1 MCFEV
6 ICIKQFL
13 SHSISRNHTN
23 KTKCLGVLYP
33 WLGEIEWLD
42 KCLLQMIL
50 KHIDISLTN
59 KVSYFMD
66 TPRQVQVFSVQVFS
80 VITEMQCIFFLMFQ
94 HAESAKMPLVTLLKK
109 LLADNGIFK
118 MPDVHMLG
126 YH

>member
-80 VITEMQCIFFLMFQ
+80 VMQCIFFLMFQ